1 MSGGEIRL
9 SGIFF
14 FFFYEVKA
22 LTETTVQAFWGIGVL

>member
-9 SGIFF
+9 SGIF